1 MIKAYSNESGSL
13 SFEESDSSSQYFS
26 ISKDDSSSLF
36 AVNNSSFETQFIV
49 GAGGSVG
56 VGTENPTAKLHVI
69 GDARVGFDTS
79 QGVILTSP
87 NSTQYRLIVDDSGNL
102 STIAV
107 WFYK

>member
-1 MIKAYSNESGSL
+1 MGIFFYILLFVWACVSL
-13 SFEESDSSSQYFS
+13 VVACTC
-26 ISKDDSSSLF
+26 
-36 AVNNSSFETQFIV
+36 AVNNSSFESQFIV

-107 WFYK
+107 